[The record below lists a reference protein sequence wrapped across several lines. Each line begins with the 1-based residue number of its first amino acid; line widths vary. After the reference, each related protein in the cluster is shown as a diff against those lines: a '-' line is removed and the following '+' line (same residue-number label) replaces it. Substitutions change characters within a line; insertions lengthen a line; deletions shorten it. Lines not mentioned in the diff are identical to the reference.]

1 MQEESN
7 KAEETCGPVE
17 TEAPRNP
24 DDAEGVCQPE
34 GPQDARAG
42 EKSALNHR
50 QLAFAAIAALLCV
63 ALIGGSAWS
72 LLSGGAAP
80 GSVPAQGSSTD
91 RSGSSNADDP
101 DFADGEDS
109 DGRSSEAQGS
119 SGAKTEQGS
128 QDAGE
133 GSEPGSSNGEKQDSS
148 KPAGGATG
156 GPSTARPSGKPSSST
171 QGPSHGQ
178 DSSSGQGSSG
188 DAGASGSGAGS
199 SSGQTNGSSGGT
211 GGQAPSKP
219 EPRTV
224 TVTISADGTV
234 GGGGTAGPVTLTF
247 DEGATA
253 YDALAGAGWPIAS
266 EWGPMGVYVTS
277 INGIA
282 AGPKTGWTY
291 SVNGSLPN
299 YACSAYT
306 LSDGD
311 VIKWTFV
318 EVK

>member
-1 MQEESN
+1 M
-7 KAEETCGPVE
+7 
-17 TEAPRNP
+17 
-24 DDAEGVCQPE
+24 
-34 GPQDARAG
+34 
-42 EKSALNHR
+42 
-50 QLAFAAIAALLCV
+50 
-63 ALIGGSAWS
+63 
-72 LLSGGAAP
+72 
-80 GSVPAQGSSTD
+80 
-91 RSGSSNADDP
+91 
-101 DFADGEDS
+101 
-109 DGRSSEAQGS
+109 
-119 SGAKTEQGS
+119 
-128 QDAGE
+128 
-133 GSEPGSSNGEKQDSS
+133 
-148 KPAGGATG
+148 
-156 GPSTARPSGKPSSST
+156 
-171 QGPSHGQ
+171 
-178 DSSSGQGSSG
+178 
-188 DAGASGSGAGS
+188 
-199 SSGQTNGSSGGT
+199 
-211 GGQAPSKP
+211 
-219 EPRTV
+219 

>member
-24 DDAEGVCQPE
+24 DDAEGVRQPE

-80 GSVPAQGSSTD
+80 GAMPAQGSSAD
-91 RSGSSNADDP
+91 RSGSSTADDP

-128 QDAGE
+128 QDAEE
-133 GSEPGSSNGEKQDSS
+133 GFEPGSSNGEKQDSS

-156 GPSTARPSGKPSSST
+156 GSSTTRPSGKPSSST

-188 DAGASGSGAGS
+188 GAGASGSGSGS
-199 SSGQTNGSSGGT
+199 SSGQTNGTSGA

-247 DEGATA
+247 DEGATV

>member
-109 DGRSSEAQGS
+109 DGRSSEVQGS
-119 SGAKTEQGS
+119 SEANAKQGS
-128 QDAGE
+128 QDAEE

-148 KPAGGATG
+148 KPTGGATG
-156 GPSTARPSGKPSSST
+156 GSSTTRPSGKPSSST

-188 DAGASGSGAGS
+188 GAGASGSGSGS
-199 SSGQTNGSSGGT
+199 SSGQTNGTSGA

-247 DEGATA
+247 DEGATV